1 MSQIVGIDRC
11 DEIAM
16 SKTIE
21 RSVFSE
27 DTGAKVWSHLRMI
40 VELGANEQW

>member
-16 SKTIE
+16 SKTIK
-21 RSVFSE
+21 RSVSKN
-27 DTGAKVWSHLRMI
+27 TSVKVWGYLRMI
-40 VELGANEQW
+40 VESGADE